1 MLLTHAGAQWEDKL
15 IDFSEWPALK
25 PTVPG
30 NQLPCLELM
39 ANGKKMGQSVAIL
52 RFLAM
57 QFGYYPAD
65 ALQAHKCNELIDG

>member
-1 MLLTHAGAQWEDKL
+1 MSFNNKMASVNNHVHFKLTYFKFYARGEAIRMLLTHAGAQWEDKL

-39 ANGKKMGQSVAIL
+39 ANGKKMG
-52 RFLAM
+52 
-57 QFGYYPAD
+57 
-65 ALQAHKCNELIDG
+65 